1 VPEWLQR
8 ADVPVP
14 LLPDLQGRQLEL
26 RVLSYVA
33 SLVDGRRSIRDVAR
47 VLVEQRLMTAE
58 EAEPAVR
65 AFLARM
71 HDESRARA
79 GSGSVL

>member
-1 VPEWLQR
+1 
-8 ADVPVP
+8 VP

-33 SLVDGRRSIRDVAR
+33 SLVDGQRSIRDVAR
-47 VLVEQRLMTAE
+47 VLVERRLMTAE

-65 AFLARM
+65 EFLARM
-71 HDESRARA
+71 YDEARTRAA
-79 GSGSVL
+79 TGPAL